1 MKTSF
6 INRKMLPLLI
16 EPDERA
22 ENRPDCEKLFRLSLN
37 QDDLRD
43 KLLEHGA
50 LLLRGFPALDAPGFA
65 EFVRRFS
72 GRTPLSYAGGASPR
86 INLGGGVYTS
96 TEYPAHFALSLHNEM
111 SYTSR
116 WPRHLFFYCAIAP
129 ERGGETPLAD
139 SRRVLKKIDAEVVG
153 QFKSKKIKYV
163 RNLHGG
169 AGTGYSWQE
178 AFETEDGAVLEDL
191 CRASCIDWTWKA
203 DGGVTLTEVRP
214 ATAVHP
220 LTGEEVWFNQAEGF
234 HPSASG
240 VPAEGAELDSKVNE
254 DELRLNA
261 FHGDGSSLAPSALEH
276 IREVTR
282 AEAAFF
288 SWRAGD
294 ILVVDNMLACHGRM
308 PFAGARKVLLAMT

>member
-6 INRKMLPLLI
+6 INRQMLPLLV
-16 EPDERA
+16 EPDERT
-22 ENRPDCEKLFRLSLN
+22 ENGSDREQFFRLSLRN
-37 QDDLRD
+37 EYLRD

-50 LLLRGFPALDAPGFA
+50 LLLRGFPALDPPDFA

-72 GRTPLSYAGGASPR
+72 GKTPLSYAGGASPR

-96 TEYPAHFALSLHNEM
+96 TEYPSHYALSLHNEM

-169 AGTGYSWQE
+169 MGTGYSWQE
-178 AFETEDGAVLEDL
+178 AFETEDRTVFENL
-191 CRASCIDWTWKA
+191 CRAAGIEWTWRA
-203 DGGVTLTEVRP
+203 DGGVRLSEVRP

-220 LTGEEVWFNQAEGF
+220 LTGEEVWFNQAEAF

-240 VPAEGAELDSKVNE
+240 ASADAELNSAVGE

-261 FHGDGSSLAPSALEH
+261 FHGDGSSLSLSALEH

-288 SWRAGD
+288 PWRASD
-294 ILVVDNMLACHGRM
+294 ILIIDNMLACHGRM
-308 PFAGARKVLLAMT
+308 PFEGARKVLVAMT

>member
-6 INRKMLPLLI
+6 INGQMLPLLV
-16 EPDERA
+16 EPDARA
-22 ENRPDCEKLFRLSLN
+22 ENRSDREQIFRLSLRN
-37 QDDLRD
+37 EYLRD

-50 LLLRGFPALDAPGFA
+50 LLLRGFPALDPHAFA

-72 GRTPLSYAGGASPR
+72 GETPLSYAGGASPR

-96 TEYPAHFALSLHNEM
+96 TEYPSHYALSLHNEM

-116 WPRHLFFYCAIAP
+116 WPRHLFFYCEIAP

-153 QFKSKKIKYV
+153 QFKRKKIRYV

-169 AGTGYSWQE
+169 SGTGYSWQE
-178 AFETEDGAVLEDL
+178 AFETEDRAVFENL
-191 CRASCIDWTWKA
+191 CRVAGIDWTWRS
-203 DGGVTLTEVRP
+203 DGGVRLSEVRP

-220 LTGEEVWFNQAEGF
+220 QTGEEVWFNQAEGF

-240 VPAEGAELDSKVNE
+240 APSDAELNSPVSE

-261 FHGDGSSLAPSALEH
+261 FHGDGSSLSLSALEH

-288 SWRAGD
+288 PWHAGD
-294 ILVVDNMLACHGRM
+294 ILILDNMLACHGRM
-308 PFAGARKVLLAMT
+308 PFAGARKVLVAMT

>member
-6 INRKMLPLLI
+6 INRQMLPLLF
-16 EPDERA
+16 EPDEGD
-22 ENRPDCEKLFRLSLN
+22 ENRPDREQIFRLSLV
-37 QDDLRD
+37 QDYLRD

-50 LLLRGFPALDAPGFA
+50 LLLRGFPALDPPAFA

-72 GRTPLSYAGGASPR
+72 GQTPLSYAGGASPR

-96 TEYPAHFALSLHNEM
+96 TEYPSHYALSLHNEM

-116 WPRHLFFYCAIAP
+116 WPRHLFFYCAVAP

-139 SRRVLKKIDAEVVG
+139 SRRVLEKIDAEVVR
-153 QFKSKKIKYV
+153 QFKSRKIKYV

-169 AGTGYSWQE
+169 TGTGYSWQE
-178 AFETEDGAVLEDL
+178 AFETEDRTVFENL
-191 CRASCIDWTWKA
+191 CRAAGIDWAWRT
-203 DGGVTLTEVRP
+203 DGGVRLCEVRP

-220 LTGEEVWFNQAEGF
+220 STGEEVWFNQAEGF

-240 VPAEGAELDSKVNE
+240 APPDAELDYAVRE

-261 FHGDGSSLAPSALEH
+261 FHGDGGSLSTSALEH

-282 AEAAFF
+282 AEAVFF
-288 SWRAGD
+288 PWRAGD
-294 ILVVDNMLACHGRM
+294 ILIVDNMLACHGRM
-308 PFAGARKVLLAMT
+308 PFTGARKVLLAMT

>member
-6 INRKMLPLLI
+6 INRQMLPLLT
-16 EPDERA
+16 EPDERD
-22 ENRPDCEKLFRLSLN
+22 ENRSGREEIFRLSLR
-37 QDDLRD
+37 QDDLHD

-50 LLLRGFPALDAPGFA
+50 LLLRGFPALDPPAFA

-72 GRTPLSYAGGASPR
+72 GSAPLSYAGGASPR

-96 TEYPAHFALSLHNEM
+96 TEYPGHYALSLHNEM

-129 ERGGETPLAD
+129 EQGGETPLAD
-139 SRRVLKKIDAEVVG
+139 SRRVLKKIDAEVVE
-153 QFKSKKIKYV
+153 QFKSRKIKYV
-163 RNLHGG
+163 RNLQGG
-169 AGTGYSWQE
+169 SGTGYSWQE
-178 AFETEDGAVLEDL
+178 AFETEDRSVLENL
-191 CRASCIDWTWKA
+191 CRAACIDWAWRA
-203 DGGVTLTEVRP
+203 DGGVRLTEVRP

-240 VPAEGAELDSKVNE
+240 ETAVDAELNSAVRE

-261 FHGDGSSLAPSALEH
+261 FHGDGNALSLSTLEH

-288 SWRAGD
+288 KWRAGD
-294 ILVVDNMLACHGRM
+294 ILIVDNMLACHGRM
-308 PFAGARKVLLAMT
+308 PFTGARKVLVAMT

>member
-6 INRKMLPLLI
+6 INRQMLPLLV

-22 ENRPDCEKLFRLSLN
+22 ENRPDCEQISRLSLGN
-37 QDDLRD
+37 EYLRD

-50 LLLRGFPALDAPGFA
+50 LLLRGFPALDPPAFA
-65 EFVRRFS
+65 EFVRQFS
-72 GRTPLSYAGGASPR
+72 GKTPLSYAGGASPR

-96 TEYPAHFALSLHNEM
+96 TEYPGHYALSLHNEM

-153 QFKSKKIKYV
+153 QFKRKKIRYV

-169 AGTGYSWQE
+169 SGTGYSWQE
-178 AFETEDGAVLEDL
+178 AFETEDRAVFENL
-191 CRASCIDWTWKA
+191 CRAACIDWTWRA
-203 DGGVTLTEVRP
+203 DGGVRLSEVRP

-220 LTGEEVWFNQAEGF
+220 QTGEEVWFNQAEGF

-240 VPAEGAELDSKVNE
+240 VAADSELNSPVSE

-261 FHGDGSSLAPSALEH
+261 FHGDGSSLSLSALEH

-288 SWRAGD
+288 PWRASD
-294 ILVVDNMLACHGRM
+294 ILIVDNMLACHGRM
-308 PFAGARKVLLAMT
+308 PFRGARKILVAMT

>member
-1 MKTSF
+1 MKTNF
-6 INRKMLPLLI
+6 INQKMLPLLV
-16 EPDERA
+16 EPDERV
-22 ENRPDCEKLFRLSLN
+22 ENRSDDGQIFRLSLER
-37 QDDLRD
+37 DDIRD

-50 LLLRGFPALDAPGFA
+50 LLLRGFPALDPPAFA

-86 INLGGGVYTS
+86 TNLGDAVYTS
-96 TEYPAHFALSLHNEM
+96 TEYPGHYTLSLHNEM

-116 WPRHLFFYCAIAP
+116 WPRHLFFYCAVAP
-129 ERGGETPLAD
+129 EQGGETPLAD
-139 SRRVLKKIDAEVVG
+139 SRRVLKRIDAKVVEE
-153 QFKSKKIKYV
+153 FKSRKIKYV

-169 AGTGYSWQE
+169 SGTGYSWQE
-178 AFETEDGAVLEDL
+178 AFETEDRTVVENL
-191 CRASCIDWTWKA
+191 CREACINWTWRA
-203 DGGVTLTEVRP
+203 DGGVRLTEVRP

-234 HPSASG
+234 HPSAS
-240 VPAEGAELDSKVNE
+240 ADAELSTTLRE

-261 FHGDGSSLAPSALEH
+261 FYGDGGSLSLPALEH

-288 SWRAGD
+288 PWRAGD
-294 ILVVDNMLACHGRM
+294 ILIVDNMLACHGRM
-308 PFAGARKVLLAMT
+308 PFTGARKVLLAMT

>member
-6 INRKMLPLLI
+6 INQKQIPLVV
-16 EPDERA
+16 EPDERG
-22 ENRPDCEKLFRLSLN
+22 ETLSDTEEIFRLSLE

-43 KLLEHGA
+43 KLHEHGA
-50 LLLRGFPALDAPGFA
+50 LLLRGFQVPDTRAFA

-72 GRTPLSYAGGASPR
+72 GQIPLSYAGGASPR
-86 INLGGGVYTS
+86 IHLGGGVYTS
-96 TEYPAHFALSLHNEM
+96 TEYPRHYALSLHNEL

-139 SRRVLKKIDAEVVG
+139 SRRLLEKLDADVVG
-153 QFKSKKIKYV
+153 QFKSRKIKYV
-163 RNLHGG
+163 RNLQGG
-169 AGTGYSWQE
+169 AGSGYSWQE
-178 AFETEDGAVLEDL
+178 AFETDDRAVVENL
-191 CRASCIDWTWKA
+191 CRVAGIDWTWRD
-203 DGGVTLTEVRP
+203 DGGVRLTEVRP

-220 LTGEEVWFNQAEGF
+220 ATGEEVWFNQAEGF
-234 HPSASG
+234 HPSAAG
-240 VPAEGAELDSKVNE
+240 APPDAEPESSVRE

-261 FHGDGSSLAPSALEH
+261 FYGDGTSLALPALEH

-282 AEAAFF
+282 AEASIF

-308 PFAGARKVLLAMT
+308 PFEGARKVLLAMT